1 MACRLWT
8 LVGCLWAAS
17 GQVLGRL
24 MRTSCCCWS
33 VVCEG
38 TSEKAQAGATPAP
51 PPRISELGLRA
62 VSLRSAHLLAIVS
75 PPSGPQTRAG
85 ESDTNYATGTLWRTR
100 ACERHRAHAAAELGL
115 DQGWA
120 RGRSGD
126 GCQQFAAK
134 VRGGP
139 EGFQVEQRAA
149 TGAAFNGLTR
159 AVKGRFEQYDP
170 SGPRGS
176 RECPEQPQAELRQI
190 PPQSG
195 PSHPACARR
204 PLAPSARGAIYI

>member
-1 MACRLWT
+1 MPRT
-8 LVGCLWAAS
+8 AA
-17 GQVLGRL
+17 GR
-24 MRTSCCCWS
+24 
-33 VVCEG
+33 
-38 TSEKAQAGATPAP
+38 AAADPATERSIAP
-51 PPRISELGLRA
+51 G
-62 VSLRSAHLLAIVS
+62 LRSAPPGAERQGRHLYLRGAI
-75 PPSGPQTRAG
+75 
-85 ESDTNYATGTLWRTR
+85 YI
-100 ACERHRAHAAAELGL
+100 
-115 DQGWA
+115 
-120 RGRSGD
+120 
-126 GCQQFAAK
+126 QFAAR